1 MTISKDEK
9 LKIIKEFQLSP
20 KDTGSPAVQ
29 IALLEKEIENL
40 TLHLKEHRKDVPAKR
55 SLLKKVARKKRLL
68 RYLQK
73 TNPSLYQKL
82 VKKLGDLK

>member
-1 MTISKDEK
+1 MTISKEEK

-20 KDTGSPAVQ
+20 KDTGSTVVQ
-29 IALLEKEIENL
+29 IALLQKEIESL
-40 TLHLKEHRKDVPAKR
+40 TSHLKNHRKDVPAKR
-55 SLLKKVARKKRLL
+55 SLLKKVAKKKKLL

-82 VKKLGDLK
+82 IEKLGS